1 MKRLWKILTVV
12 AVLVLIAAIIVTAC
26 GKKQKENSGF
36 TVYYLNK
43 NATALY
49 PVNMNFRTADVDGQ
63 IGELLSLLTS
73 KKQEVEYTNPIP
85 DNVSVRSY
93 SLTDGQLELH
103 FSRDYESLGEVREAL
118 LRAAVVKTFCGLE
131 GVDSVVFYVVD
142 DPLKD
147 AYGNVITA
155 MTQNSF
161 VDDFAREQEAVLT
174 KQMTFYYPTAK
185 GDKLIEETRLVH
197 YNTNIPLP
205 MLILNYL
212 SYTPESSDAQA
223 AFSSRSVILNATVS
237 DGICY
242 VDLDA
247 SILSQESNVTQEA
260 LIYSIVNSLTTQ
272 DSITKVKITV
282 LSTTSA
288 IDVEN
293 NQLEGTYEPNLSL
306 IEED

>member
-1 MKRLWKILTVV
+1 MKRIWKILIVL
-12 AVLVLIAAIIVTAC
+12 AVLVLTAGIIVTAC
-26 GKKQKENSGF
+26 GSKKKENSGY
-36 TVYYLNK
+36 TVYFLNK

-49 PVNMNFRTADVDGQ
+49 PVNVNFRTADVDGQ

-93 SLTDGQLELH
+93 TLTEGQLELH
-103 FSRDYESLGEVREAL
+103 FSRDYESLGSIREAL
-118 LRAAVVKTFCGLE
+118 LRAAVVKTFCGLD

-142 DPLKD
+142 DPLTD
-147 AYGNVITA
+147 SYGNVIAA

-197 YNTNIPLP
+197 YNTNISLP
-205 MLILNYL
+205 MMILNYL
-212 SYTPESSDAQA
+212 SYTPETDGAQA
-223 AFSSRSVILNATVS
+223 TFSSRNVILNATVS

-260 LIYSIVNSLTTQ
+260 LIYSIVDSLTTQ

-293 NQLEGTYEPNLSL
+293 NQLEGTYEPNVSL